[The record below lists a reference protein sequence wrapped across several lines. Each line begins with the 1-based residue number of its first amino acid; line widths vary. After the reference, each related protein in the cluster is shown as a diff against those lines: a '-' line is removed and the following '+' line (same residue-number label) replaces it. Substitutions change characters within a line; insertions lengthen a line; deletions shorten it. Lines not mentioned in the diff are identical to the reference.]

1 MEKKWNRRLW
11 AMVLALCLVFSVALT
26 ACGGDTSDPTDPPKQ
41 TDPTQGATKEV
52 TGIEVTKQ
60 PDKVEYYVG
69 EEFSAAG
76 GEIKVTYSDNST
88 ETKSMTDSE
97 VTVSEVNTTIN
108 DDSLTAKKTVT
119 VRFGGKSARF
129 EVTVSH
135 MIFTVRY
142 DLGYEGAEGET
153 LEVKK
158 DSKIERPAD
167 PTRENFNFENWY
179 SDASLT
185 TAFDFNTPITAD
197 TTIYAKWLENAV
209 YYDVTFELNYK
220 GAVKATVQKVKES
233 DVAIAPTTNP
243 ERVGYAFEGWF
254 ADEACTTAYDFAA
267 PVAANTTVYAK
278 WTKTVSGRNWYVFE
292 AEDTNLNGKTG
303 PGLSG
308 TAGGPGMIQVSEDLG
323 ASNDRFVGYQYETG
337 CSLEFQFNSDVSISD
352 ATIVI
357 SLSAELRDFDIDP
370 ESYKMSLNG
379 VDIDYGTISFV
390 GVPKGTA
397 EDLDKIHALPFE
409 EYVIIEG
416 ATLKEGLNVFA
427 VTTTN
432 DDAMSG
438 TTMLSKAPMV
448 DCIKIE
454 TEAVLDWARQLG
466 LPKKNY

>member
-1 MEKKWNRRLW
+1 MEKKWNRRTW
-11 AMVLALCLVFSVALT
+11 AMVLALCLVFSLALT
-26 ACGGDTSDPTDPPKQ
+26 ACSGDAPKPTDPTDPPV
-41 TDPTQGATKEV
+41 ATKEV

-60 PDKVEYYVG
+60 PTKTEYYVG

-76 GEIKVTYSDNST
+76 GEITVTYSDNTT
-88 ETKSMTDSE
+88 ETKSLTDSE

-129 EVTVSH
+129 EITVSH
-135 MIFTVRY
+135 MIFTVQY
-142 DLGYEGAEGET
+142 DLGYEGAQGET
-153 LEVKK
+153 LSVKK
-158 DSKIERPAD
+158 DSKVERPAD
-167 PTRENFNFENWY
+167 PTRENYNFENWY
-179 SDASLT
+179 ADESLT
-185 TAFDFNTPITAD
+185 TAFDFSAPITAD

-209 YYDVTFELNYK
+209 YYDVSFELNYA
-220 GAVKATVQKVKES
+220 GAVKASVQKVKES
-233 DVAIAPTTNP
+233 DVAIQPTTDP
-243 ERVGYAFEGWF
+243 GRRGYAFEGWF

-308 TAGGPGMIQVSEDLG
+308 TAGGPGMIQLSEELG
-323 ASNDRFVGYQYETG
+323 ASNNRFVGYQYETG
-337 CSLEFQFNSDVSISD
+337 CSLEFQFNSDIAISD

-370 ESYKMSLNG
+370 QSYKMSLNG
-379 VDIDYGTISFV
+379 ADIDYGTISFTN
-390 GVPKGTA
+390 VPKGSGDST
-397 EDLDKIHALPFE
+397 DKIMAIPFKD
-409 EYVIIEG
+409 YVILEG
-416 ATLKEGLNVFA
+416 ATLKEGLNVFS

-432 DDAMSG
+432 DEGMSG

-454 TEAVLDWARQLG
+454 TEAVLDWAAQLG

>member
-1 MEKKWNRRLW
+1 MEKKWNRRTW
-11 AMVLALCLVFSVALT
+11 AMVLALCLVFSLALT
-26 ACGGDTSDPTDPPKQ
+26 ACGGPTPGPTDPPVGN
-41 TDPTQGATKEV
+41 DPTQGGAKEV

-60 PDKVEYYVG
+60 PTKTEYYVG

-76 GEIKVTYSDNST
+76 GEITVTYSDNTT
-88 ETKSMTDSE
+88 ETKSLTDSE

-129 EVTVSH
+129 EITVSH
-135 MIFTVRY
+135 MMFTVSY

-153 LEVKK
+153 LTVKK
-158 DSKIERPAD
+158 DSKVERPAD
-167 PTRENFNFENWY
+167 PTRENYNFENWY
-179 SDASLT
+179 ADESLT
-185 TAFDFNTPITAD
+185 TAFDFSDPITAD

-209 YYDVTFELNYK
+209 YYDVSFELNYA

-233 DVAIAPTTNP
+233 DLAVQPTTDP
-243 ERVGYAFEGWF
+243 ERKGYAFEGWF
-254 ADEACTTAYDFAA
+254 ADADCTTAYDFSA

-278 WTKTVSGRNWYVFE
+278 WTKTVSGRNWYIFE

-308 TAGGPGMIQVSEDLG
+308 TAGGPGMVQVTEDLG
-323 ASNDRFVGYQYETG
+323 ASNNRFVGYQYETG
-337 CSLEFQFNSDVSISD
+337 CSLEFQFNSDIAISD
-352 ATIVI
+352 ATIII
-357 SLSAELRDFDIDP
+357 SLSAELRDFSIDP
-370 ESYKMSLNG
+370 QSYKMSLNG
-379 VDIDYGTISFV
+379 VDIEYGTINFV
-390 GVPKGTA
+390 NVPKGTGA
-397 EDLDKIHALPFE
+397 DLDKIYALPFE
-409 EYVIIEG
+409 DYVILEG

-438 TTMLSKAPMV
+438 TTMLSKAPLV

>member
-1 MEKKWNRRLW
+1 MEKKWNRTL
-11 AMVLALCLVFSVALT
+11 AMILVLCLVFSLALT
-26 ACGGDTSDPTDPPKQ
+26 ACGGDTPKPTEPTQGK
-41 TDPTQGATKEV
+41 DPTQGAEKTV

-60 PDKVEYYVG
+60 PTKTEYYVG

-108 DDSLTAKKTVT
+108 DDSLSAKKTVT

-129 EVTVSH
+129 EVTVAH
-135 MIFTVRY
+135 MIFTVQF
-142 DLGYEGAEGET
+142 DLGYEGATGEE
-153 LEVKK
+153 LSVKK
-158 DSKIERPAD
+158 DSKVERPAD
-167 PTRENFNFENWY
+167 PTRENYNFENWY
-179 SDASLT
+179 ADASLT
-185 TAFDFNTPITAD
+185 TAFDFNAPITAD

-209 YYDVTFELNYK
+209 YYDVSFELNYK
-220 GAVKATVQKVKES
+220 GAVKATVQKVKEGEAA
-233 DVAIAPTTNP
+233 VQPTTNP
-243 ERVGYAFEGWF
+243 ERVGYEFGGWYT
-254 ADEACTTAYDFAA
+254 DEACTTAVDFAA
-267 PVAANTTVYAK
+267 PIAANTTVYAK

-308 TAGGPGMIQVSEDLG
+308 TAGGPGMIQVSNDLG

-337 CSLEFQFNSDVSISD
+337 CSLEFQFNSDVTISD

-370 ESYKMSLNG
+370 QSYKMSLNG
-379 VDIDYGTISFV
+379 VDIEYGTISFTD
-390 GVPKGTA
+390 VPKGTA
-397 EDLDKIHALPFE
+397 EDLDKIHALPFK

-416 ATLKEGLNVFA
+416 ATLKEGLNVFS